1 MKKAKAPAI
10 ASDAIKTQEQGAAES
25 LSSGGSAFDS
35 APLAELMHEADRRL
49 TQSPTLASKRGK
61 SSLAD
66 LPLYILTGP
75 AGAGK
80 TSTFLASGLSPE
92 LLAGQVQR
100 ESIVLPT
107 SLCNFWYA
115 SEAIFVEAGGRLF
128 ADDPGQWRR
137 FVQRLCGASHSILG
151 KLRAGRAPQ
160 AGVRGVI
167 WFCDVIPFLGI
178 PDPSRIGTMARKVQE
193 RLQALGETLG
203 SSFPVYVVFTKAD
216 QIPHFD
222 DFIHRMSDEEDRQVL
237 GCTLAASNLPGAG
250 EVYADA
256 QTRRLLEPFNQLYA
270 SLAERRLRL
279 LAREPEGA
287 RKPGIYEFPREV
299 KRIRDSL
306 IHFLVDAFRPNPLQ
320 PGPLLRGFYFT
331 AMRQVPATT
340 AAPGMPLNGRSGDAR
355 NLDATVLFQ
364 AAAPQPPDPAISA
377 AAKTGENT
385 VARWAF
391 TTQLFHEV
399 ILRDP
404 LGRAAGAQN
413 VRRDRKNR
421 VLLATAAAASVLVAL
436 CLIRSAWGNWTLLSD
451 AGRAAQA
458 EFARAT
464 PGELPSVADLRS
476 MDRLRRVVEPFVE
489 YDRDDAPWHLRWG
502 LYSGDRIVKSAY
514 DAYFELF
521 RRYFFTDAEAGFV
534 ARLARVNVED
544 RSLSYSAAYDT
555 LKAYRMTTSGKCPA
569 DAAFLVPVF
578 TQSWQSGRAVD
589 SERLQLIEQQVNF
602 YASELGRRNPYA
614 IEENPEL
621 VAQSRAFLS
630 TFGGVDR
637 LFRGIVAEANKPPR
651 QPSRIA
657 DLAPNFRQV
666 LTGRGEVQAAFT
678 REGWAF
684 AQQAIREP
692 NQQSVG
698 EECVVGG
705 LGASTPFP
713 QGSEVASELSAMYA
727 RAYIQAWKD
736 FLTSTGVQP
745 FRSAAEAAQGLEIL
759 ADNRSP
765 LLVALFLAAD
775 NTSFS
780 GPGRPATSPLAAQS
794 ASTGLLARILPAS
807 AKKAGAPVNSSSND
821 GIFTADLARVFQPV
835 REVVQAG
842 NRDRLIGD
850 PNRDYVNALS
860 EMQQA
865 MARLKDDPPAN
876 PDLALNEQAQQ
887 AAAKGLDSVRQIAQ
901 RFNING
907 SEGMDIEVKR
917 LLESPFQYS
926 MRFVVTDPSKVA
938 RDKLAGAAKS
948 FCTRLSALEREFPF
962 NPQSDIDAP
971 PDQVAAVFA
980 PPSGALFLFEQQLG
994 KLVVREG
1001 KEWVQNPETPSP
1013 RVTPEFLRFL
1023 NHMTAISESLFED
1036 GSAQMKLRYGLKL
1049 VPGSGV
1055 ESMSLDI
1062 DGQQLTATSGQAEGK
1077 LFNWPGPA
1085 GAQQVLIRV
1094 KAGANIPFASYEGV
1108 WGIFHML
1115 TDADPRP
1122 MGSRIIE
1129 LSKVRRGH
1137 GLPESV
1143 LDQNNQ
1149 PIQVR
1154 LEVTQLPAG
1163 AKVFDRSFFQAR
1175 CPVKVVE

>member
-1 MKKAKAPAI
+1 MKIRRKVPAT
-10 ASDAIKTQEQGAAES
+10 AENVTEVLEKTPAEP
-25 LSSGGSAFDS
+25 LSSGQPAFDPV
-35 APLAELMHEADRRL
+35 PLAELMREADQRL
-49 TQSPTLASKRGK
+49 AQSPTLASKRVK

-75 AGAGK
+75 AGVGK

-107 SLCNFWYA
+107 SLSNFWYT
-115 SEAIFVEAGGRLF
+115 SDAIFVEAGGRFF
-128 ADDPGQWRR
+128 ADDPGQWRG
-137 FVQRLCGASHSILG
+137 FVHRLCGASHSILG
-151 KLRAGRAPQ
+151 KLRAGRTPQ

-178 PDPSRIGTMARKVQE
+178 PEPSRIGTMARKVQE
-193 RLQALGETLG
+193 RLHALGEALG

-222 DFIHRMSDEEDRQVL
+222 DFIHRMPDEEDRQVL
-237 GCTLAASNLPGAG
+237 GCTWPVSNLPRSG

-256 QTRRLLEPFNQLYA
+256 QTRRLLDPFNQLYA
-270 SLAERRLRL
+270 SLAEKRLKL
-279 LAREPEGA
+279 LAREPESA
-287 RKPGIYEFPREV
+287 RKPGIYEFPREL

-331 AMRQVPATT
+331 AVRQVPVRT
-340 AAPGMPLNGRSGDAR
+340 ASPGAVLNGRSADPK

-364 AAAPQPPDPAISA
+364 AAAPTA
-377 AAKTGENT
+377 ENT
-385 VARWAF
+385 VPRWTF
-391 TTQLFHEV
+391 TTQLFHDV

-404 LGRAAGAQN
+404 LGRAAGAEN

-421 VLLATAAAASVLVAL
+421 VLLATAAAVNVLVAL
-436 CLIRSAWGNWTLLSD
+436 CLICSWWGNWTLLSD
-451 AGRAAQA
+451 AGQAAQGQ
-458 EFARAT
+458 FARPA
-464 PGELPSVADLRS
+464 PGGLPSAADLRS
-476 MDRLRRVVEPFVE
+476 MDGLRRVLEPLVE
-489 YDRDDAPWHLRWG
+489 YGRDGAPWRLRWG
-502 LYSGDRIVKSAY
+502 LYSGDRILKSAY

-521 RRYFFTDAEAGFV
+521 RRYFLTDAEAAFV
-534 ARLARVNVED
+534 ARLARVSAQD
-544 RSLSYSAAYDT
+544 RSVPYSAAYDT
-555 LKAYRMTTSGKCPA
+555 LKAYRMTTSGACPA

-589 SERLQLIEQQVNF
+589 GERLQLIEQQVNF
-602 YASELGRRNPYA
+602 YANELGHKNPYA

-637 LFRGIVAEANKPPR
+637 LFRGIVAEANKLPR

-666 LTGRGEVQAAFT
+666 LTGPGEVQAAFT
-678 REGWAF
+678 REGWAY

-692 NQQSVG
+692 NEQSAG
-698 EECVVGG
+698 EACVVGG
-705 LGASTPFP
+705 SGASTPFP
-713 QGSEVASELSAMYA
+713 QGSQVASQLSAMYT
-727 RAYIQAWKD
+727 RAYMQAWKD

-765 LLVALFLAAD
+765 LLAALFLAAE

-780 GPGRPATSPLAAQS
+780 GSARPAASATAAQS
-794 ASTGLLARILPAS
+794 ASTGLLARILPAA
-807 AKKAGAPVNSSSND
+807 AKKAAPVNSSSND
-821 GIFTADLARVFQPV
+821 GNLAADLARVFQPV
-835 REVVQAG
+835 HEMVPAG

-865 MARLKDDPPAN
+865 MARLKDDPPSN
-876 PDLALNEQAQQ
+876 PDLTLNAQAQQ
-887 AAAKGLDSVRQIAQ
+887 AAEKGLDSVRQMAQ
-901 RFNING
+901 KFNITG
-907 SEGMDIEVKR
+907 SEGTDVAVQR
-917 LLESPFQYS
+917 LLESPFRYS
-926 MRFVVTDPSKVA
+926 MRFVITDPSKVA

-948 FCTRLSALEREFPF
+948 FCVRLSALEREFPF

-971 PDQVAAVFA
+971 PDEVAAVFA

-994 KLVVREG
+994 KLVVKEG
-1001 KEWVQNPETPSP
+1001 KEWVQNPDTPSP
-1013 RVTPEFLRFL
+1013 RVTPEFLQFL
-1023 NHMTAISESLFED
+1023 NHMTAISGALFED
-1036 GSAQMKLRYGLKL
+1036 GSAQMKLGYGLKL

-1055 ESMSLDI
+1055 ESISLDI
-1062 DGQQLTATSGQAEGK
+1062 DGQQLTATSGQAETK
-1077 LFNWPGPA
+1077 AFNWPGPA

-1108 WGIFHML
+1108 WGVFHML
-1115 TDADPRP
+1115 ADADPRP
-1122 MGSRIIE
+1122 FGSRIIE

-1163 AKVFDRSFFQAR
+1163 AGIFDRNFFQAR
-1175 CPVKVVE
+1175 CPVKVAE